1 MPQEKSKQTIDNK
14 QEPYH
19 NYENASEGNAETATF
34 NYPGLEGKYTILE
47 KVGRGAQGTVFKAET
62 PSGEIVAIKVFDFRE
77 AESWKDVDLLKR
89 EVDTLKK
96 LDISGIPKFIEF
108 IEKEPYSYLVES
120 YIDGT
125 SLKDMIA
132 EGFEPTFT
140 QIVEIFTHA
149 MNILKNLHGQLHP
162 VIHRDIKPGNLI
174 VNLKTE
180 DIRVWIVDFG
190 TVAAA
195 RQRTNASTF
204 AGTAGYLAPE
214 QLFGKATPASDIY
227 AMGMTMVHLISG
239 VAPCDM
245 EMDGLTLKYD
255 KYLPTTL
262 PKTFK
267 DLLAE
272 MVAPNPNDRIKDAES
287 VLRRLKTFAPVVNNH
302 SEHNDAAL
310 PSAQISNTSKLDDV
324 VQESDVK
331 DALSKLENYHQYSLK
346 EKEKIFRELC
356 DCYECKEVSLDVI
369 VEQIKIVMENT
380 RSYSIDFPAECVAT
394 TVLRLITARRLHED
408 KLALLNRLDKYKQY
422 NLNDKEKILWKCYND
437 LFYHIYEHLSF
448 DVIIECMKDVLD
460 SAQKRSLELSIESLI
475 DATLN
480 RIKKQAKLRQKK
492 MPEELELYAAVDGF
506 EGYTIEE
513 RKDIIIQL
521 YQKTGMNCF
530 DIVRFIK
537 KEQYV
542 EYKIFGGKHNKYD
555 LIRNTK
561 ISIEYHDS
569 QLFKDPNE
577 KEKSVLDEIYEVL
590 ANYKKW
596 NEEKERYEKEKERC
610 EKDNSKTGSDKV
622 DKSKDK
628 YWDELPINEQI
639 AICPNLKQSGLTEM
653 QVLELYA
660 AHLEVFDKYSLDER
674 KEMIFKCWNNT
685 REEFDLIIKV
695 LTEILSLPEY
705 SVKRSI
711 SDVVSRAESRLNQ
724 ERGHRL
730 TLKPVKSELDKWV
743 QAFEGYSTADKKD
756 ILITLYQE
764 TGCNCEKIVEAI
776 KRVQDV
782 SLPVYKGVLI
792 SRAKVELMYGL
803 APSVIMG
810 SNLRKSETSAI
821 KSVDLEA
828 KHDDII
834 ALENRMETLGNPIN
848 YAPFWIIFL
857 TLVVLSGAGFGL
869 YYIFQNFGASWG
881 GAASVFVVS
890 LILHLILLLFEKE
903 SNVLLIFFI
912 ISSLVVLIAIFIWNW
927 VLGIIALGIVFYV
940 VPKILKFFLE

>member
-1 MPQEKSKQTIDNK
+1 
-14 QEPYH
+14 
-19 NYENASEGNAETATF
+19 
-34 NYPGLEGKYTILE
+34 
-47 KVGRGAQGTVFKAET
+47 
-62 PSGEIVAIKVFDFRE
+62 
-77 AESWKDVDLLKR
+77 
-89 EVDTLKK
+89 
-96 LDISGIPKFIEF
+96 
-108 IEKEPYSYLVES
+108 
-120 YIDGT
+120 
-125 SLKDMIA
+125 
-132 EGFEPTFT
+132 
-140 QIVEIFTHA
+140 
-149 MNILKNLHGQLHP
+149 
-162 VIHRDIKPGNLI
+162 
-174 VNLKTE
+174 
-180 DIRVWIVDFG
+180 
-190 TVAAA
+190 
-195 RQRTNASTF
+195 
-204 AGTAGYLAPE
+204 
-214 QLFGKATPASDIY
+214 
-227 AMGMTMVHLISG
+227 
-239 VAPCDM
+239 CDM

-346 EKEKIFRELC
+346 EMEKIFRELC

-422 NLNDKEKILWKCYND
+422 NLNDKEKILWKCYNN

-537 KEQYV
+537 REQYV
-542 EYKIFGGKHNKYD
+542 EYKMFRRKHDKDD
-555 LIRNTK
+555 LIRSTK

-590 ANYKKW
+590 TDYQKW

-660 AHLEVFDKYSLDER
+660 ARLEVFDKYSLEER
-674 KEMIFKCWNNT
+674 KEMIIKCWDHT
-685 REEFDLIIKV
+685 REDLDQILHV
-695 LTEILSLPEY
+695 LTNVLSEY
-705 SVKRSI
+705 QAKCRI
-711 SDVVSRAESRLNQ
+711 SDIISKAEVMLNQ
-724 ERGHRL
+724 MRVHRISL
-730 TLKPVKSELDKWV
+730 RPASEELKKWV
-743 QAFEGYSTADKKD
+743 NAFEGFSGQDREY
-756 ILITLYQE
+756 ILVYLYQE
-764 TGCNCEKIVEAI
+764 TGRSCEKIVDAI
-776 KRVQDV
+776 RRVQARQRINIRD
-782 SLPVYKGVLI
+782 LLI
-792 SRAKVELMYGL
+792 AAARDE
-803 APSVIMG
+803 
-810 SNLRKSETSAI
+810 
-821 KSVDLEA
+821 
-828 KHDDII
+828 
-834 ALENRMETLGNPIN
+834 
-848 YAPFWIIFL
+848 IFL
-857 TLVVLSGAGFGL
+857 GEDSAYKQVIATHASTGDDDSSGAAIAHTEEGRQILASLDHVEAPMSSVGVIFLFASLLDVLVGAGLGVYYLFLNAGLFWGTTVSIVFG
-869 YYIFQNFGASWG
+869 S
-881 GAASVFVVS
+881 
-890 LILHLILLLFEKE
+890 LLLHII
-903 SNVLLIFFI
+903 LLIFENESDLLKIFMVTVPI
-912 ISSLVVLIAIFIWNW
+912 GILIALFSWSIWAG
-927 VLGIIALGIVFYV
+927 VLGVIGFFSFVFPVIVEF
-940 VPKILKFFLE
+940 KK